1 MNTSINIITNSLVN
15 ADALVD
21 GFVGCVVA
29 AAYIDGSPSPED
41 YDNMISSLA
50 GRSIFTEVDLLPV
63 IKSQL
68 ALRYVL
74 DEEEFIKSCTEKVTP
89 EWSKTIFAICCH
101 LIMDRKVTPVADN
114 FIKSLAH
121 LLQLDPLQ
129 AKQIRSSLEL
139 LHKGKAY

>member
-1 MNTSINIITNSLVN
+1 MNTSTQIIT
-15 ADALVD
+15 DTLVD

-41 YDNMISSLA
+41 YDNMIYSLA
-50 GRSIFTEVDLLPV
+50 GRSIFTDVDLLPV

-74 DEEEFIKSCTEKVTP
+74 DEEEFVKSATEKVTP
-89 EWSKTIFAICCH
+89 EWNKTVFAICCH
-101 LIMDRKVTPVADN
+101 LIMDKKVTPAADA
-114 FIKSLAH
+114 FIKSLPS
-121 LLQLDPLQ
+121 LLQLDPEK

-139 LHKGKAY
+139 LHKGKV

>member
-1 MNTSINIITNSLVN
+1 MNTYTEIIT
-15 ADALVD
+15 DTLVD

-41 YDNMISSLA
+41 YDNMISALA
-50 GRSIFTEVDLLPV
+50 GRSIFTNVDLLPV

-74 DEEEFIKSCTEKVTP
+74 DEEEFVKSATEKVTP
-89 EWSKTIFAICCH
+89 EWNKTVFAICCH
-101 LIMDRKVTPVADN
+101 LIMDKKVTTAADA
-114 FIKSLAH
+114 FIKSLSS
-121 LLQLDPLQ
+121 LLQLDPLK

-139 LHKGKAY
+139 LHKGRV

>member
-1 MNTSINIITNSLVN
+1 MNTYTEIIT
-15 ADALVD
+15 DTLVD

-41 YDNMISSLA
+41 YDNMISALA
-50 GRSIFTEVDLLPV
+50 GRSIFTNVDLLPV

-74 DEEEFIKSCTEKVTP
+74 DEEEFVKSATEKVTP
-89 EWSKTIFAICCH
+89 EWNKTVFAICCH
-101 LIMDRKVTPVADN
+101 LIMDKKVTPTADG
-114 FIKSLAH
+114 FIKSLSS
-121 LLQLDPLQ
+121 LLQLDPEK

-139 LHKGKAY
+139 LHKGKV

>member
-1 MNTSINIITNSLVN
+1 MNTYTEIIT
-15 ADALVD
+15 DTLVD

-41 YDNMISSLA
+41 YDNMISALA
-50 GRSIFTEVDLLPV
+50 GRSIFTNVDLLPV

-74 DEEEFIKSCTEKVTP
+74 DEEEFIKSATEKVTS
-89 EWSKTIFAICCH
+89 EWNKTVFAICCH
-101 LIMDRKVTPVADN
+101 LIMDKKVTPTADA
-114 FIKSLAH
+114 FIKSLSL
-121 LLQLDPLQ
+121 LLQLDPVK

-139 LHKGKAY
+139 LHKGKV

>member
-1 MNTSINIITNSLVN
+1 MNTYTEIIT
-15 ADALVD
+15 DTLVD

-41 YDNMISSLA
+41 YDNMISALA
-50 GRSIFTEVDLLPV
+50 GRSIFTNVDLLPV

-74 DEEEFIKSCTEKVTP
+74 DEEEFVKSATEKVTP
-89 EWSKTIFAICCH
+89 EWNKTVFAICCH
-101 LIMDRKVTPVADN
+101 LIMDKKVTPTADA
-114 FIKSLAH
+114 FIKSLSS
-121 LLQLDPLQ
+121 LLQLDPVK

-139 LHKGKAY
+139 LHKGKV